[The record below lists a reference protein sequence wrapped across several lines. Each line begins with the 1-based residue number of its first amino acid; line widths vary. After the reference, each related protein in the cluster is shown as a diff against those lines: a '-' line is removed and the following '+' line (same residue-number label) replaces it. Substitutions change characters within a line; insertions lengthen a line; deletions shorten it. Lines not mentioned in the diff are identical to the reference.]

1 MDLQDVR
8 IYLDQLDTAL
18 RYILLQRMALIPL
31 VAEIKLEK
39 NIPMYQPDREE
50 QIYNSLKDFSL
61 AAGLHPHL
69 LTDIYKT
76 IIKDAHN
83 IENSIIA
90 GTEKVISSTQHQ
102 NMLSL
107 LESIDN
113 AIKEYTNLI
122 KETRRKYTEL
132 NKSNEDY
139 INIFTNYYREK
150 INSES

>member
-1 MDLQDVR
+1 
-8 IYLDQLDTAL
+8 
-18 RYILLQRMALIPL
+18 MALIPL